1 MKGGLPTPTRP
12 VVGGIGTVKGTGQ
25 TGQGGI
31 SFARLRRNRLAK
43 AKAKEEAK
51 LAKLA
56 KLAKTKIGQEVNA
69 FGAMAAAGGF
79 TGHYLNVI
87 HENIEDIDEEIEE
100 LKRRRHEAV
109 RAGLPKKRSTKKAE
123 GGLVTNFKG
132 TF

>member
-1 MKGGLPTPTRP
+1 MKGGLPPPTRP

-51 LAKLA
+51 LAK
-56 KLAKTKIGQEVNA
+56 TKIGQEVKA
-69 FGAMAAAGGF
+69 YGAMAAAGGV

>member
-1 MKGGLPTPTRP
+1 MKGGLPPPTRP

-56 KLAKTKIGQEVNA
+56 KTKIGQEVKA
-69 FGAMAAAGGF
+69 YGAMAAAGGF